1 MAAAMVQSEWMWRRQ
16 LLLLLPLQQQI
27 DQAREIRP
35 PAEAAS
41 G

>member
-1 MAAAMVQSEWMWRRQ
+1 MAAVIQSEWMWCQ
-16 LLLLLPLQQQI
+16 LLLLLLPLQQQI

-35 PAEAAS
+35 PPEAGAS